1 MTRRILF
8 PLLLIAALSS
18 LVMAS
23 SQESEVADNTVRIKI
38 GNSYGSGAYLGN
50 RLVLSCAHLFRGE
63 QVRTGDVWFSNG
75 DHFVAQTSG
84 IDAEWDQALL
94 ELTEDPKKCGLSI
107 AETNPV
113 PGESVFMYGYGKGN
127 SVVVVSGSVNKYV
140 GNGSGPTDWFETVG
154 AVEEGSSGGPITN
167 VKGEVIGNLWGTDGT
182 NTVGLVTGRTHK
194 FLLPWQ
200 TRLRKAGTPCKDGQC
215 TPQTP
220 PSVLVP
226 LPRRPIRGPATSAPP
241 IIIVEPNNDLPLP
254 EVENIKPQCDY
265 QKIVDLLK
273 QDDEFLSKVKG
284 KDGKDGVDG
293 QAGLPG
299 ADGKDAEVTTD
310 QVSAMTAA
318 IIQYLK
324 ADKDFIAAT
333 TGPAGKDGKDGVA
346 GTTPDIP
353 PTTNGWSHMVLIA
366 PKNADYW
373 TRLSGEY
380 DKATSYYSMLRHI
393 EPPTDRN
400 IGPMPVLVAY
410 NGGKPAK
417 SWTGLRDV
425 SQALTNIVRGDY
437 DEFILTTNDK

>member
-1 MTRRILF
+1 
-8 PLLLIAALSS
+8 
-18 LVMAS
+18 
-23 SQESEVADNTVRIKI
+23 
-38 GNSYGSGAYLGN
+38 
-50 RLVLSCAHLFRGE
+50 
-63 QVRTGDVWFSNG
+63 
-75 DHFVAQTSG
+75 
-84 IDAEWDQALL
+84 
-94 ELTEDPKKCGLSI
+94 
-107 AETNPV
+107 
-113 PGESVFMYGYGKGN
+113 
-127 SVVVVSGSVNKYV
+127 
-140 GNGSGPTDWFETVG
+140 
-154 AVEEGSSGGPITN
+154 
-167 VKGEVIGNLWGTDGT
+167 
-182 NTVGLVTGRTHK
+182 
-194 FLLPWQ
+194 
-200 TRLRKAGTPCKDGQC
+200 
-215 TPQTP
+215 
-220 PSVLVP
+220 VLVP